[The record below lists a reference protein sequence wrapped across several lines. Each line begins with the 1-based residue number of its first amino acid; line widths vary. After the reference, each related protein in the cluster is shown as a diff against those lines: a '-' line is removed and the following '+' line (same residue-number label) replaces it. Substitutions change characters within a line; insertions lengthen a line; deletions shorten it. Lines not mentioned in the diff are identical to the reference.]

1 MPSRLHILTK
11 APDETVSR
19 LLAIQRAEESG
30 DHRVVIAD
38 LTVPEPD
45 YAGLVQRVFEADS
58 IATW

>member
-1 MPSRLHILTK
+1 M
-11 APDETVSR
+11 SR